1 MPLRT
6 ALTEMLGIEHPI
18 IQGGMQY
25 VGYAEMASAVSN
37 DKPFGV
43 NLTILPALIPA
54 DYDGYA
60 RVLAEEKAGLKVLH
74 KSATMRHAL
83 KAQEAGVDL
92 IEIVGYEG
100 SIAGGQKGDEVGAWV
115 LLAKVGG
122 ISSRVCQRPMSSGRV
137 GARVRRVREFSD
149 TPLEATSTLKVPVIA
164 AGAAGFP
171 PREPIHPFIFGAEAR
186 GASSQQPWPWA
197 QGARDFEG
205 EAHGITMATRFL
217 CTVEAGP
224 CPKDTCG
231 AQRMPCLL
239 SRQTTIVLGSLS
251 NATRVFKNEVA
262 QQIRDIEGKGDVDFS
277 QVMPLASGQRTKK
290 MPLGQFIAVACFVRE
305 LGHSNNMPFGKF
317 VELPAERQFV
327 RTLSTA
333 KFAASL
339 QAELPGGSSLGTP
352 PTPCG
357 AAARA
362 WA

>member
-37 DKPFGV
+37 AGGLGILTGLTQPDPEALRAEIRRCQTMTDKPFGV

-60 RVLAEEKAGLKVLH
+60 RVLAEEKVALVELAAGSPKKYTPMWKAAGLKVLH

-115 LLAKVGG
+115 LLAK
-122 ISSRVCQRPMSSGRV
+122 
-137 GARVRRVREFSD
+137 
-149 TPLEATSTLKVPVIA
+149 ATSTLKVPVIA
-164 AGAAGFP
+164 AGAAGTG
-171 PREPIHPFIFGAEAR
+171 RQLAAALAMG
-186 GASSQQPWPWA
+186 
-197 QGARDFEG
+197 
-205 EAHGITMATRFL
+205 AHGITMATRFL
-217 CTVEAGP
+217 CTVEAP
-224 CPKDTCG
+224 IDIKIKETMVRPENDE
-231 AQRMPCLL
+231 
-239 SRQTTIVLGSLS
+239 RQTTIVLGSLS

-290 MPLGQFIAVACFVRE
+290 MWQQSGDTSDAMWSCGQ
-305 LGHSNNMPFGKF
+305 
-317 VELPAERQFV
+317 
-327 RTLSTA
+327 
-333 KFAASL
+333 
-339 QAELPGGSSLGTP
+339 SLGLISDI
-352 PTPCG
+352 PTCQELVRRIVQE
-357 AAARA
+357 AEERLQSSARMMSKL
-362 WA
+362 